1 MNKGIRRQ
9 PRARTVHTASAALTI
24 AALLA
29 LLRAEGSCAAQLPVP
44 CLAGACSS
52 YNKGTNTTSPVA
64 GFVSVGQASA
74 VQSGNTLTVTQ
85 STNQALLNWASFNVS
100 ADGKVIFRQPGATSI
115 ALNKIYQAS
124 PSSIFGALTANG
136 QIYLINPNGFVFGN
150 GSAVNVAGLV
160 ASTLS
165 LSSDS
170 ELTSGLLTPGTQ
182 SIPGSALQSDG
193 RSYVTDSSGHL
204 VLDAQG
210 QPQPVQ
216 VIVQSGAH
224 LAAADGGRLLLAGQS
239 VVNGGSLSAP
249 DGQIALAAGQSVY
262 LAASGDPALRGLIVE
277 VTGTGTV
284 TNQAGAS
291 LSAARGNVSLV
302 GLAVNQDGVISATT
316 AVSANGSVI
325 LQAGNDALTTGG
337 YTGCKTGEILCLN
350 HGGTLTLGAGSD
362 IEVSPDA
369 NDTSTAVVGQQQI
382 QSRIT
387 LQGEQVFIDGGQIR
401 AAGGTLD
408 VLAAANPDQGL
419 AAEGNTAAQLRIAAG
434 TTIDL
439 SGSVAQLPMAA
450 NLLTVQLRGNELED
464 DPDQRNG
471 ALRGQTVIVDT
482 RSGDPPIVSQS
493 SWDSALQ
500 GVEEN
505 ILQRTATGGS
515 ASFQSEGDILVGG
528 GAIINVSGGAWN
540 YMAGVTQTSQLIAA
554 SGQTY
559 GIATASPSTTYVGV
573 LNPTY
578 TQTYNGFGVQTV
590 EPTPGLGQYESAYTQ
605 GFSAG
610 AVTFAA
616 PNMALQGTLMGTA
629 VNGPYQR
636 NAASIPASSLAAMVG
651 SNGAGS
657 GSGADAM
664 ALGGTLIIGD
674 SAPVYSSGGLPYFFA
689 PAVEF
694 TTSAPPVSLAD
705 GTPLSSQPLQLP
717 LSYLTAGGFSQTQ
730 IYSDLG
736 VTLPAGLPLNLGAGG
751 GLAAVAPVIAI
762 DSSIQALGGS
772 IALQSVATADYRGGL
787 RPRSGIDI
795 ADGVTLDVSG
805 QWTNNSPDSAASARV
820 PTFQNGGA
828 IDLSLNSSLFPSSAG
843 GALVLGSD
851 VSLLASG
858 GAWVTASNAVL
869 AGTGGSIT
877 LDASPFQSALQVGAD
892 VTLAAFGVQGAA
904 GGKFSLAAP
913 RIEVGPGSAWAEAQ
927 RIDDLNAPGVAFELG
942 SGLFSEDGFSSVSLT
957 ATAPVPATAASSD
970 LLIIAPG
977 TSIAAGAQSLQLN
990 TGYLTRASGGTLVGF
1005 SSVATLPVASQTG
1018 YAVNL
1023 QVAPAVTDP
1032 SNSLLGDLD
1041 IQAGASLVMSPNA
1054 QAAISL
1060 TGQGSILIDGLLSA
1074 PAGSISAQIDTPV
1087 INDLGFLP
1095 NQRLELGSQG
1105 VLNVAGATV
1114 LTPNKQQLPLGTVLP
1129 GGTINLVTQRGE
1141 IIADAGS
1148 MIDVAGASAVLDMQ
1162 RIGGNGGYSSATVG
1176 SAGGTLNVSAV
1187 ESVSLLGSLSAAGG
1201 LSSAG
1206 TLAGGSLALAFSPA
1220 GATTP
1225 GGTPFPATP
1234 FVIELV
1240 SSTAGSSPSPSNANI
1255 ALLGVAQL
1263 EQSGIDVLML
1273 QAASAHGAVPI
1284 GTILLDSNAPLSLAR
1299 EISLNAPNLAVA
1311 PGVEAALDA
1320 PYVALSDAAQG
1331 TAAASAAAGSGAL
1344 AVTADQISLSGFMAV
1359 QGVGSTTLTSSG
1371 DVELLAVSGSQLTG
1385 ALNTA
1390 GNLTIDAAR
1399 IYPATE
1405 SSFTIANPS
1414 GSIVIGQSGVSPGT
1428 PLSAGG
1434 SLSIQ
1439 AANLTSRGTLLAPF
1453 GQITLAASTAL
1464 TLQSGSITSVSGAG
1478 ELIPFG
1484 QTAYGGAEWIYQA
1497 GNATSRVTA
1506 IPNRQIS
1513 LSAPQVSLAI
1523 GAIVDLSGGGDLL
1536 SYEWVPGLG
1545 GSTNA
1550 LAASNASASGL
1561 YAVLPSLQ
1569 GQYAAYD
1576 LQAFSGS
1583 SVSTGASVYLGG
1595 GAGLA
1600 AGVYPLLPASDALLP
1615 GAFLIQLEKGY
1626 QSFSTGSL
1634 STGTI
1639 GALADGTPVI
1649 AGYLSFG
1656 NTALHTAS
1664 AGYSG
1669 FAVYPGSYGESLAQ
1683 YTISEAS
1690 GFFSAAA
1697 ASSGQTQVAL
1707 PADAGTLRI
1716 AVGSV
1721 LNALGTVRSSAAA
1734 GGTAAV
1740 VDIYTTGSGDLTIT
1754 ADAQASGGGI
1764 VLQAPVI
1771 QSWDPGTLVLGGQL
1785 SADDSTIN
1793 VTADTVTFGAG
1804 AAVTAGQILAVAD
1817 QSIVVQT
1824 GAVLASNSGAS
1835 GTPLKA
1841 LPGTESLSLTGAGAA
1856 GAALLAVSDSE
1867 LPVASR
1873 TGTGPAATIDVEP
1886 GAILSTRGAVAL
1898 DAPGVVS
1905 VAGVGS
1911 VDAPGASWSL
1921 ASTSIAFVGPD
1932 GTSADLLQ
1940 INPALLA
1947 ELQTAGA
1954 VRLESARAIDI
1965 DTPLTLGV
1973 GAGAAPALASLT
1985 LTAASINNLGGSSE
1999 FAAGTLSLQGLAGA
2013 SAAPAAGGGTLNFL
2027 ASTLQVGPGNL
2038 AINGDATTQLQ
2049 AIGALAGQGSATLTT
2064 GVLSIGGNATIN
2076 AAELTAT
2083 GGATTAGGAWATTI
2097 SVPAGTL
2104 QLLQNGPAAAP
2115 DALETSLGGSLTLTA
2130 SQIQGAASLIV
2141 PGGQIALHTTGNL
2154 ALDAGSAVTT
2164 AGVVVSASGQTAGAA
2179 GGIISLMA
2187 GGDLTLASGSSIS
2200 VAGAGTA
2207 PAGSLTLTGGG
2218 TVSLGA
2224 TLAGNAPGSATGGSF
2239 SVDAGQLV
2247 GGLPALT
2254 AGLAAA
2260 GFSNQI
2266 AVRVRSGDL
2275 DALAGTLL
2283 TANQLSLTADTG
2295 VIDIAG
2301 TLSAPS
2307 AGLRGQ
2313 IGLYANG
2320 NVTLEPT
2327 ALLQANGSGS
2337 AGRGGDIEL
2346 SSVGGAI
2353 ALDGGSVIAA
2363 SGAAQSG
2370 TLWLRAP
2377 ALIGTGDVGIS
2388 RIGSDVSAVGQIVIE
2403 PVLPVFQSNA
2413 DFTLDFSQ
2421 IQNTVTNFLTLA
2433 AGVIPTR
2440 LQLAGGPPL
2449 LLEPGVMVETTGNL
2463 SLSQQLD
2470 LYQLQLGAP
2479 IDLTVR
2485 ATGSITIDGQISDG
2499 IDLDGSY
2506 LNVNGLSTAPSS
2518 TLRFVAGAN
2527 LSSANPLATIAG
2539 SSANLVLDAGAQL
2552 QSGTGDIDLV
2562 AANDVR
2568 FAGAAQYLP
2577 GAAVFTTGNPGA
2589 STVSVNLGGAAGTET
2604 IDFPTNGGN
2613 VLVRAGQDVIG
2624 APLAESVSDWQ
2635 LRYIPASN
2643 SPGEYGVN
2651 LVEYQQNPWDL
2662 ATFGGGDLSI
2672 VAGRDVTNLSSAAAD
2687 SLALAGSTQTGWTQ
2701 TRYASGGL
2709 AVQAGRDITTG
2720 QFFLADGLGTL
2731 SAGGSFATNLSVT
2744 ANGGGS
2750 AIPVGSLIY
2759 LEDAQLSLW
2768 AQGSINIAAIL
2779 NPTVIY
2785 EPLAVRGALSQM
2797 SFFTYGADSAFSAQ
2811 STAGDITLD
2820 ETGLSLLVGRTVVQY
2835 SATAFGDAP
2844 ASLQLTALSQ
2854 NLKLA
2859 AAGENLF
2866 PSNDG
2871 QLSLFAGQDILSG
2884 SFIMSD
2890 APDAVVPTPAS
2901 PLNGTP
2907 SVGQLTQNGA
2917 ESIYAFDSG
2926 RHAADPNPALI
2937 VAGRD
2942 INGLNLAIPKPGEIL
2957 AGRDIVNLEYRGQNL
2972 SATDATVFDA
2982 GRDFVDQVAF
2992 NAGGGVA
2999 TSPVSVQLGGPGGL
3013 DVLAGGNIDLGF
3025 SAGVTTVGNLTNPN
3039 LGTTV
3044 GAQITMLAG
3053 LGQNLDYAAFYRQ
3066 IIEPSSAY
3074 QQQLLSYVESLSG
3087 ESGLSVAQADSDFAA
3102 FSADQQLPLIG
3113 SVFFN
3118 ELDRSGLEA
3127 NQTPALGYSRGYAA
3141 IDALFPGTPTSANGT
3156 ASGAYSGD
3164 LDLTYSR
3171 IYTLDG
3177 GGIAL
3182 LVPGGAINVG
3192 LANPPAASASSAK
3205 PPSQLGIVTQG
3216 TGNLDVYSLGDVN
3229 VNASRIF
3236 TLGGGNILI
3245 WSQQGSIDAGNGA
3258 KSSLSL
3264 PPPTYTVDAAGNVQ
3278 IVFNAAVAGSG
3289 IRTIQ
3294 TSSSEPAGN
3303 VDLIAPEGSVNAGD
3317 AGIGAAGNI
3326 NIAAVTVTGIGN
3338 ISFGGSA
3345 TGVPAVVSN
3354 IAAALSGA
3362 SSAASSVATAGNG
3375 ALDEAAGRQQAA
3387 APLAQAALGWLDV
3400 FVTGLGEENCRPD
3413 DLECLKRQKH
3423 E

>member
-1 MNKGIRRQ
+1 MNRRIRRVLPQ
-9 PRARTVHTASAALTI
+9 RTACTVGAVTVAA
-24 AALLA
+24 A
-29 LLRAEGSCAAQLPVP
+29 LLRAGGSLAAQLPVP

-52 YNKGTNTTSPVA
+52 YNKATNTTSPVA
-64 GFVSVGQASA
+64 GFVTVGQASA
-74 VQSGNTLTVTQ
+74 TQSGNTLTVTQ
-85 STNQALLNWASFNVS
+85 STNQALLNWSSFNVS
-100 ADGKVIFRQPGATSI
+100 ADGKVVFQQPGATSI

-124 PSSIFGALTANG
+124 PSAVFGTLSANG
-136 QIYLINPNGFVFGN
+136 QVYLINPNGFVFGN
-150 GSAVNVAGLV
+150 GSVVNVAGLV
-160 ASTLS
+160 ASSLS

-170 ELTSGLLTPGTQ
+170 ELTSGLLTPGAQ

-216 VIVQSGAH
+216 VIVQSGAQ

-277 VTGTGTV
+277 VTGTGAV

-302 GLAVNQDGVISATT
+302 GLAVNQDGRISATT

-325 LQAGNDALTTGG
+325 LQAGNDALLTGG
-337 YTGCKTGEILCLN
+337 YTGCKAGETLCLN
-350 HGGTLTLGAGSD
+350 QGGTLTIGATSD
-362 IEVSPDA
+362 IEVEPDPG
-369 NDTSTAVVGQQQI
+369 DTSTAVVGQQQI

-387 LQGEQVFIDGGQIR
+387 LQGEQVFIDGGQIK
-401 AAGGTLD
+401 AAGGTLN

-419 AAEGNTAAQLRIAAG
+419 VSEGNAAAQLRVAAG

-464 DPDQRNG
+464 DPVQRNG

-482 RSGDPPIVSQS
+482 RSGDPPIISQS
-493 SWDSALQ
+493 SWNSALQ
-500 GVEEN
+500 GVQES
-505 ILQRTATGGS
+505 ILQRTAVGGS
-515 ASFQSEGDILVGG
+515 ASFQSEGDIVVGS
-528 GAIINVSGGAWN
+528 GATINVSGGQWN
-540 YMAGVTQTSQLIAA
+540 YAPGVTQTSQLIAA
-554 SGQTY
+554 NGQTY
-559 GIATASPSTTYVGV
+559 DIATASPSMSYVGV

-578 TQTYNGFGVQTV
+578 TQTYNGFGVQSI
-590 EPTPGLGQYESAYTQ
+590 EPIPGLSHYQSGYAE

-610 AVTFAA
+610 TVTFAA
-616 PNMALQGTLMGTA
+616 PKLALQGALVGTA
-629 VNGPYQR
+629 VDGPYQR
-636 NAASIPASSLAAMVG
+636 SAAGIPASSLAALVG
-651 SNGAGS
+651 SNGS
-657 GSGADAM
+657 GASSGADAM
-664 ALGGTLIIGD
+664 AVGGTLIIGD
-674 SAPVYSSGGLPYFFA
+674 ATPVYSSAGLPYFFA

-694 TTSAPPVSLAD
+694 TNSAPPVSVAD
-705 GTPLSSQPLQLP
+705 GTPLPSQPLQLP
-717 LSYLTAGGFSQTQ
+717 VAYLAGGGFSQTQ

-736 VTLPAGLPLNLGAGG
+736 VTLPAGLALNLGAGG
-751 GLAAVAPVIAI
+751 ALAAVAPVLAI

-772 IALQSVATADYRGGL
+772 IVLQSVATADYQGAG
-787 RPRSGIDI
+787 RPRSGIDV

-805 QWTNNSPDSAASARV
+805 QWINNSPDSAASARV

-858 GAWVTASNAVL
+858 GAWINAGNAV
-869 AGTGGSIT
+869 AGGAGGSIT
-877 LDASPFQSALQVGAD
+877 LDASPFQSALQLGAD
-892 VTLAAFGVQGAA
+892 VRLAAFGVQGAA

-913 RIEVGPGSAWAEAQ
+913 RIEVGPGTAWAEAQ
-927 RIDDLNAPGVAFELG
+927 RIDDLNAPGVAFQLG
-942 SGLFSEDGFSSVSLT
+942 SALFSQYGFSSVRLA
-957 ATAPVPATAASSD
+957 ATAPVLANAASND
-970 LLIIAPG
+970 LLTIAAG
-977 TSIAAGAQSLQLN
+977 TSIDASAQSLQLD
-990 TGYLTRASGGTLVGF
+990 TGYLTRASGGTVAGF
-1005 SSVATLPVASQTG
+1005 SSLATLPVANQAAYTVS
-1018 YAVNL
+1018 L
-1023 QVAPAVTDP
+1023 QVAPAGTDP
-1032 SNSLLGDLD
+1032 SNSVLGDLD
-1041 IQAGASLVMSPNA
+1041 IQTGASLVMTPNS
-1054 QAAISL
+1054 QSAISL

-1074 PAGSISAQIDTPV
+1074 PGGSISAQIGTPV

-1095 NQRLELGSQG
+1095 AQRLELGTHG

-1129 GGTINLVTQRGE
+1129 GGTISLVTQRGE
-1141 IIADAGS
+1141 ILADAGS
-1148 MIDVAGASAVLDMQ
+1148 MIDVAGASAVLDVQ
-1162 RIGGNGGYSSATVG
+1162 AIGGTGGYSSATVG
-1176 SAGGTLNVSAV
+1176 SAGGTLNLSAV
-1187 ESVSLLGSLSAAGG
+1187 ESVSLLGSLSAAAGP
-1201 LSSAG
+1201 SSAG
-1206 TLAGGSLALAFSPA
+1206 TIAGGTLDLVFSPA

-1240 SSTAGSSPSPSNANI
+1240 SSTAGSTPSPSNGNI
-1255 ALLGVAQL
+1255 AVLGVAQL
-1263 EQSGIDVLML
+1263 QQSGIDVLML

-1284 GTILLDSNAPLSLAR
+1284 GTILLDSDTPLSLAR
-1299 EISLNAPNLAVA
+1299 EISLNAPNIAVA
-1311 PGVEAALDA
+1311 PGIVAALQA
-1320 PYVALSDAAQG
+1320 PYVALGDAAQA
-1331 TAAASAAAGSGAL
+1331 TAAASASAGSGSL
-1344 AVTADQISLSGFMAV
+1344 DVTADQIGLSGFLAL
-1359 QGVGSTTLTSSG
+1359 QGTGSTLLTSSG
-1371 DVELLAVSGSQLTG
+1371 DVELLAVSGSQLAG

-1405 SSFTIANPS
+1405 ASFTIANPS
-1414 GSIVIGQSGVSPGT
+1414 GSIVIAQNGLSPGT
-1428 PLSAGG
+1428 PLSAAG

-1439 AANLTSRGTLLAPF
+1439 AANITSSGTLLAPF

-1464 TLQSGSITSVSGAG
+1464 SLQSGSITSVSGAG

-1506 IPNRQIS
+1506 IPNRQIA
-1513 LSAPQVSLAI
+1513 LSAPQVTLAS
-1523 GAIVDLSGGGDLL
+1523 GATVDLSGGGDLVA
-1536 SYEWVPGLG
+1536 YEWVPGLG

-1550 LAASNASASGL
+1550 LAASNAAASGL
-1561 YAVLPSLQ
+1561 YSVLPSMQ

-1576 LQAFSGS
+1576 LQGFTGS
-1583 SVSTGASVYLGG
+1583 SVGTGASVYLSG

-1615 GAFLIQLEKGY
+1615 GAYLVQVQKGY
-1626 QSFSTGSL
+1626 QSLGTGI
-1634 STGTI
+1634 I
-1639 GALADGTPVI
+1639 GALADGTPVV

-1656 NTALHTAS
+1656 NTGLHTAS

-1669 FAVYPGSYGESLAQ
+1669 FAIYPGSYGESLAQ
-1683 YTISEAS
+1683 YTIAAAS

-1697 ASSGQTQVAL
+1697 ASTGQTQVAL
-1707 PADAGTLRI
+1707 PADAGTLSI
-1716 AVGSV
+1716 AVGSN
-1721 LNALGTVRSSAAA
+1721 LNALGTVKSAAA
-1734 GGTAAV
+1734 TGGTAAI
-1740 VDIYTTGSGDLTIT
+1740 VDIYTTGPSDLTIT
-1754 ADAQASGGGI
+1754 ADAQAGGGGI

-1785 SADDSTIN
+1785 SADGSTIN
-1793 VTADTVTFGAG
+1793 VTAQTVTFGAG
-1804 AAVTAGQILAVAD
+1804 AQVTAGQILAVAD
-1817 QSIVVQT
+1817 QSILVQS

-1835 GTPLKA
+1835 ARSLQT
-1841 LPGTESLSLTGAGAA
+1841 LPTAQSLALTGPGSA

-1873 TGTGPAATIDVEP
+1873 TGTGPGATIDVEA
-1886 GAILSTRGAVAL
+1886 GAVLSTRGAVAL

-1911 VDAPGASWSL
+1911 IAAPGASWSL
-1921 ASTSIAFVGPD
+1921 ASSSIAFVGPN
-1932 GTSADLLQ
+1932 GTSGDSLQ
-1940 INPALLA
+1940 IDSALLA

-1954 VRLESARAIDI
+1954 VRLSSATTLDLA
-1965 DTPLTLGV
+1965 TPVTLGI
-1973 GAGAAPALASLT
+1973 GAGAGPSLPSLI

-1999 FAAGTLSLQGLAGA
+1999 FAAGVLRLQGLAGG
-2013 SAAPAAGGGTLNFL
+2013 SAAPTGGGGTLEFL
-2027 ASTLQVGPGNL
+2027 ANTLQVGAGNL
-2038 AINGDATTQLQ
+2038 SINGDSTTLLQ
-2049 AIGALAGQGSATLTT
+2049 ASGALAGQDSSALAS
-2064 GVLSIGGNATIN
+2064 GALSIGGNATIN

-2083 GGATTAGGAWATTI
+2083 GGATTAGSAWATTI
-2097 SVPAGTL
+2097 SVPTGTL
-2104 QLLQNGPAAAP
+2104 QLLQNGAAAAP
-2115 DALETSLGGSLTLTA
+2115 ASLGTSLGGSLTLTA
-2130 SQIQGAASLIV
+2130 GQIQGTASLIV
-2141 PGGQIALHTTGNL
+2141 PGGQIALQAAGSL
-2154 ALDAGSAVTT
+2154 ALDPGTVVDT
-2164 AGVVVSASGQTAGAA
+2164 AGIVVSAAGQTAGAG
-2179 GGIISLMA
+2179 GGIVRLTA
-2187 GGDLTLASGSSIS
+2187 GADLTLAPGSSIS
-2200 VAGAGTA
+2200 VAGAGAA
-2207 PAGSLTLTGGG
+2207 PAGVLTLAGGG

-2224 TLAGNAPGSATGGSF
+2224 TLAGNAAGSATGGSF
-2239 SVDAGQLV
+2239 SVDAGQLA

-2254 AGLAAA
+2254 ASLAAA

-2275 DALAGTLL
+2275 DAAAGTVL
-2283 TANQLSLTADTG
+2283 TANQLSLTADSG
-2295 VIDIAG
+2295 AIDIAG

-2307 AGLRGQ
+2307 AGLRGA
-2313 IGLYANG
+2313 IGLFANG
-2320 NVTLEPT
+2320 NVTLEST

-2346 SSVGGAI
+2346 STVSGVI

-2377 ALIGTGDVGIS
+2377 ALLGSSDVGIGH
-2388 RIGSDVSAVGQIVIE
+2388 IGSDVGAVGQIVIE
-2403 PVLPVFQSNA
+2403 PVLPAFQSNA

-2421 IQNTVTNFLTLA
+2421 IQNALTNFLTLA
-2433 AGVIPTR
+2433 SSAIPAR
-2440 LQLAGGPPL
+2440 LQPSGGPPL
-2449 LLEPGVMVETTGNL
+2449 LLEPGVVVDTNGAL

-2485 ATGSITIDGQISDG
+2485 ASGSITIDGQISDG

-2506 LNVNGLSTAPSS
+2506 LNFNGLSTAASS
-2518 TLRFVAGAN
+2518 TLRFVAGAD
-2527 LSSANPLATIAG
+2527 LASANPLATIAG
-2539 SSANLVLDAGAQL
+2539 SGANLVLDAGASVQT
-2552 QSGTGDIDLV
+2552 GTGEIDLV

-2568 FAGAAQYLP
+2568 FAAATQYLP
-2577 GAAVFTTGNPGA
+2577 GAAAYTTGNPGA
-2589 STVSVNLGGAAGTET
+2589 ATVNVNLGGAAGTET
-2604 IDFPTNGGN
+2604 IDFPANGGN
-2613 VLVRAGQDVIG
+2613 VLVQAGRDVIG

-2643 SPGEYGVN
+2643 GPAEYGVN
-2651 LVEYQQNPWDL
+2651 LVEYQLNPWNL
-2662 ATFGGGDLSI
+2662 ATLGGGDLRV

-2687 SLALAGSTQTGWTQ
+2687 SLALAGSTQAGWTQ
-2701 TRYASGGL
+2701 THQASGGL
-2709 AVQAGRDITTG
+2709 AVQAGRDITSG

-2731 SAGGSFATNLSVT
+2731 NAGGSFGTNLNVT
-2744 ANGGGS
+2744 ANGGGA
-2750 AIPVGSLIY
+2750 AIPVGSLFY
-2759 LEDAQLSLW
+2759 LEDAQLALW

-2785 EPLAVRGALSQM
+2785 EPLAVRGTLSQM

-2811 STAGDITLD
+2811 STAGNITVND
-2820 ETGLSLLVGRTVVQY
+2820 SGLALLVGRTVVQF
-2835 SATAFGDAP
+2835 SSTAFGDAP

-2854 NLKLA
+2854 NLELA
-2859 AAGENLF
+2859 AAGETLF

-2871 QLSLFAGQDILSG
+2871 QLSLFAGQDIVSG
-2884 SFIMSD
+2884 SFILSD
-2890 APDAVVPTPAS
+2890 APDAVVPTAAS

-2907 SVGQLTQNGA
+2907 SIVQLTQNGA
-2917 ESIYAFDSG
+2917 ESTYAFDSG
-2926 RHAADPNPALI
+2926 RHAADPNPALV

-2942 INGLNLAIPKPGEIL
+2942 INGSNFAIPKPGEIL
-2957 AGRDIVNLEYRGQNL
+2957 AGRDILNLEYRGQNL
-2972 SATDATVFDA
+2972 SATDLTVFDA

-2999 TSPVSVQLGGPGGL
+2999 TSPVSVQLGGPGSL
-3013 DVLAGGNIDLGF
+3013 DILAGGNIDLGF

-3039 LGTTV
+3039 LATTV

-3053 LGQNLDYAAFYRQ
+3053 LGQNPDYAAFYQ
-3066 IIEPSSAY
+3066 QVIEPSAAY
-3074 QQQLLSYVESLSG
+3074 QQQLLGYVQSVTG
-3087 ESGLSVAQADSDFAA
+3087 QNGLSVAQADTEFATFTA
-3102 FSADQQLPLIG
+3102 QDQLPLIDG
-3113 SVFFN
+3113 VFFN
-3118 ELDRSGLEA
+3118 ELNLSGLEA

-3141 IDALFPGTPTSANGT
+3141 IDALFPGTPTSANGVGS
-3156 ASGAYSGD
+3156 SGYRGD

-3192 LANPPAASASSAK
+3192 LANPPAASANAAK

-3216 TGNLDVYSLGDVN
+3216 SGNLDVYSLGDVN

-3294 TSSSEPAGN
+3294 TSASESAGN

-3362 SSAASSVATAGNG
+3362 SSAASSVATAANG
-3375 ALDEAAGRQQAA
+3375 ALDEAAAARQQGA

-3413 DLECLKRQKH
+3413 DLECIKRQKH